1 MRRSAFGANVMIRT
15 CGDCSLCCKL
25 LPIRVLNKSIDTWC
39 QHCCPGKGGCTIYTD
54 RPPVCRG
61 FSCGWM
67 SGEISDHWFP
77 ARCKMVISARVHGH
91 SVAEQGMLV
100 TVDPAYPNAWRSTP
114 YYAELQR
121 WARSTFVE
129 IRVGRRVIRLN
140 ADGSEQ
146 EVYRSKAQIEG

>member
-1 MRRSAFGANVMIRT
+1 
-15 CGDCSLCCKL
+15 
-25 LPIRVLNKSIDTWC
+25 
-39 QHCCPGKGGCTIYTD
+39 
-54 RPPVCRG
+54 
-61 FSCGWM
+61 M